1 MLMSTRKIILS
12 AVLISSIISGLYF
25 SPQSKAEHIWHRGMR
40 IPVNNHNVANTAVA
54 SGSNAYSQPR
64 SNYYPVVR
72 TYYYAPPYNNEA
84 SSSTSTRTKSNANPY
99 FDRSSANPYFK
110 R

>member
-1 MLMSTRKIILS
+1 MLMATRRIILS
-12 AVLISSIISGLYF
+12 TVLISSIISGLYF

-40 IPVNNHNVANTAVA
+40 IPVKNHNLANTTTTT
-54 SGSNAYSQPR
+54 SNYGYNQPR

-72 TYYYAPPYNNEA
+72 TYYYAPPYNNETYNN
-84 SSSTSTRTKSNANPY
+84 TSTKTKSNANPY